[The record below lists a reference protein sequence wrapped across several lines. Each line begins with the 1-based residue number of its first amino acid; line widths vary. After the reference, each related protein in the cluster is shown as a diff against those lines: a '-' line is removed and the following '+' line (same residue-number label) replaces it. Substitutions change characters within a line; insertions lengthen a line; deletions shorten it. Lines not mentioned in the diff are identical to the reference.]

1 MAGLVVKVAQGLVN
15 ALWSATHRSANVGP
29 FTRSGGS
36 RSAYEGA
43 ATTRRMRGW
52 TPRTGSPS
60 TILAGE
66 GEMLRE
72 RARDLLRNN
81 PWAAAASEQFVTD
94 VVGRGMRPWWG
105 GLPKAQR
112 MALKTLWSTWISE
125 ADSSGVTDFYGM
137 QAVAFRAVFDVG
149 ECFVRL
155 RDRRPRD
162 GLVVPL
168 QLEMLPG
175 DMVPLGES
183 RALPGGN
190 VIRQGIEF
198 DRLGRIVR
206 YHFHPRHPGDFLT
219 TRPNESRNFIP
230 VPASEVIHIFRQTE
244 PGQVRGVTGL
254 SSVLRRLR
262 ALDFYD
268 DAENERKG
276 LASSIVGF
284 LRKVEGYEPSE
295 AAQAAVLP
303 DGGTARDAVDEP
315 WQIGTLLPL
324 GDNEDVTFPT
334 LPTAGDYDRYMPMQ
348 IRAIAS
354 GTGRTYEHV
363 SQDLRGVSY
372 SSARVSLV
380 NLSRK
385 VRAEQQRTLE
395 HQFCR
400 TVMKR
405 WVRQAVVSGAIS
417 LPGYDEN
424 PYPFENPWWVPDG
437 FEWIDPERQV
447 RAATQECRSGF
458 NARVL
463 TMLRNGLDPDEVD
476 DLNETDAMD
485 QDTREINYDT
495 DGRRPWTGQTAVPGD
510 ASAQQAGAEGAE
522 DGGEDGGSRE
532 DSAA

>member
-1 MAGLVVKVAQGLVN
+1 MAGLAIRAAQGLVN
-15 ALWSATHRSANVGP
+15 AVWGAMRPQANVGP
-29 FTRSGGS
+29 FTRSGS
-36 RSAYEGA
+36 ARSAYEGA
-43 ATTRRMRGW
+43 ATTRRMKGW
-52 TPRTGSPS
+52 RPRAGSPS
-60 TILAGE
+60 TLLAGE
-66 GEMLRE
+66 GEMLRD
-72 RARDLLRNN
+72 RARDLIRNN
-81 PWAAAASEQFVTD
+81 PWATAASEQFVTD

-105 GLPKAQR
+105 GLPKEQR
-112 MALKTLWSTWISE
+112 IALKTLWSTWISE
-125 ADSSGVTDFYGM
+125 ADSSGVADFYGM

-155 RDRRPRD
+155 RDRRPKD

-168 QLEMLPG
+168 QLEMLPA

-183 RALPGGN
+183 RALPGSPN

-198 DRLGRIVR
+198 DQLGRIVR

-219 TRPNESRNFIP
+219 TRPNESRSFVP
-230 VPASEVIHIFRQTE
+230 VAASEVIHIFRQIE

-284 LRKVEGYEPSE
+284 LRKVEGYEPSD
-295 AAQAAVLP
+295 AAQPAVNP
-303 DGGTARDAVDEP
+303 DGAVSRDSVEEP

-380 NLSRK
+380 NLARK

-395 HQFCR
+395 HQLCR
-400 TVMKR
+400 RVMKR

-476 DLNETDAMD
+476 DLNEVDAVD
-485 QDTREINYDT
+485 QDARKINYDT
-495 DGRRPWTGQTAVPGD
+495 DGRRPWTGQQGGTGEVAN
-510 ASAQQAGAEGAE
+510 QQAGAA
-522 DGGEDGGSRE
+522 DGGEGGKGGE
-532 DSAA
+532 EEAA